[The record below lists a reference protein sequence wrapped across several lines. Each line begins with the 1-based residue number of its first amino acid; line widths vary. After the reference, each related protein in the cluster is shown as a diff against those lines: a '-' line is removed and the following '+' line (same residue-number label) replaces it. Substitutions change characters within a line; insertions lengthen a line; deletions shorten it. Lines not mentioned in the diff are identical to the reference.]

1 MSASEDIEDCELR
14 DQFGNPP
21 LAKIAG
27 NTAPITAQQSIDN
40 SRNKNDALP
49 WVVLVAIVSCSMAG
63 IGVGLAVGAKHE
75 AAKAERETRLMR
87 LEIDEMKVALK
98 TQGIETHEGSTP

>member
-1 MSASEDIEDCELR
+1 MSAAEDFEDTELR

-21 LAKIAG
+21 LSKIGAKDSG
-27 NTAPITAQQSIDN
+27 PITATVDQSI
-40 SRNKNDALP
+40 RKNDALP
-49 WVVLVAIVSCSMAG
+49 WVVLVAIVACSMGG
-63 IGVGLAVGAKHE
+63 IAVGLAIGAKSE